1 MNMRTFHASTRR
13 DVLRTSGALFAWA
26 CLPKLARAEGRDPRL
41 LVVVLRGAL
50 DGLAAVAPVGD
61 PDWIAL
67 RGDSALRRDGPTPG
81 LPLDDFFAVNP
92 AMPNLH
98 RLYQAGEASIVHAA
112 ATPYRERSHFDG
124 QDVLESGLAAPGAAD
139 TGWLNRALAAAAP
152 DGRVDPAGTGKAFAI
167 GPMTPLVARGPAPV
181 LAWTPPRLQP
191 ATDDTLMRLLELYRH
206 TDAEMA
212 RALEERIGLAAIAR
226 AGGMETERDQVKP
239 GQARPA
245 GAAQV
250 RAFFAESAGSAAR
263 FMSRPD
269 GPRVG
274 AIAFDGWDTHADEG
288 TVSGRLAALLGAL
301 DGAIAS
307 VETGMGPAWRDTVVV
322 VVTEF
327 GRTARING
335 TAGTDHGTATIA
347 LLAGGAVAGGRVTAN
362 WPGLKEADL
371 HEKRDLKPTTDLRA
385 VLKGVLRD
393 HLRVPDTALAVTVFP
408 DSADAKPLSGLVAA

>member
-1 MNMRTFHASTRR
+1 MRNFHVSTRR
-13 DVLRTSGALFAWA
+13 ELLHASGVLFAWT

-67 RGDSALRRDGPTPG
+67 RGDNGLRRDGPAPG
-81 LPLDDFFAVNP
+81 LRLDDFFALNP

-98 RLYQAGEASIVHAA
+98 RLYQAGEASIIHAV

-124 QDVLESGLAAPGAAD
+124 QDVLESGLAAPGVAD
-139 TGWLNRALAAAAP
+139 TGWLNRALAATAP
-152 DGRVDPAGTGKAFAI
+152 GGHINPASAETGTGKAFAI
-167 GPMTPLVARGPAPV
+167 GPMAPLVARGPAPV
-181 LAWTPPRLQP
+181 LSWTPPRLQP

-206 TDAEMA
+206 TDMEMA

-226 AGGMETERDQVKP
+226 AGGMDAGPAQV
-239 GQARPA
+239 RPA
-245 GAAQV
+245 GPAQV

-263 FMSRPD
+263 FMAQPD

-274 AIAFDGWDTHADEG
+274 AIAFDGWDTHISEG
-288 TVSGRLAALLGAL
+288 ILNGKLAALLGAL

-307 VETGMGPAWRDTVVV
+307 VETGMGAVWRDTVVA

-335 TAGTDHGTATIA
+335 GDGTDHGTATIA
-347 LLAGGAVAGGRVTAN
+347 LLAGGAVKGGRVIAD
-362 WPGLKEADL
+362 WPGLKEDDL
-371 HEKRDLKPTTDLRA
+371 YEKRDLRPTTDLRT
-385 VLKGVLRD
+385 VLKGMLRD
-393 HLRVPDTALAVTVFP
+393 HLRVPETALAVTVFP
-408 DSADAKPLSGLVAA
+408 NSAGAKPLAGLVAA